1 MFSRRVV
8 VRRGPGLLGAV
19 ALGSAGYA
27 VGAARSRRATPT
39 PEPEQSSPDTRMDEL
54 QRAADLKRQGALTD
68 EEFEREKRR
77 ILGG

>member
-1 MFSRRVV
+1 MFPRRVI

-19 ALGSAGYA
+19 ALGGAGYA
-27 VGAARSRRATPT
+27 AGAARARRGAAKSE
-39 PEPEQSSPDTRMDEL
+39 PEPSPPDSRMDEL
-54 QRAADLKRQGALTD
+54 QRAADLKREGALTD